1 MWIKGWQPK
10 TSKNT
15 SKNPPNVG
23 SGVQPPEF
31 RRPTP
36 PPPPIPNV
44 TLAKEEM
51 IYTHKDYSQV
61 VKIYDISYD
70 SNGYPLFLIY
80 INGQWIR
87 KSAKYF
93 KPYE

>member
-1 MWIKGWQPK
+1 MWNNGWQPR

-23 SGVQPPEF
+23 SSLQNSG
-31 RRPTP
+31 
-36 PPPPIPNV
+36 
-44 TLAKEEM
+44 EM
-51 IYTHKDYSQV
+51 IYAYKNCSQV
-61 VKIYDISYD
+61 VTIYDISYD

-80 INGQWIR
+80 IDGQWIR

-93 KPYE
+93 KPYED